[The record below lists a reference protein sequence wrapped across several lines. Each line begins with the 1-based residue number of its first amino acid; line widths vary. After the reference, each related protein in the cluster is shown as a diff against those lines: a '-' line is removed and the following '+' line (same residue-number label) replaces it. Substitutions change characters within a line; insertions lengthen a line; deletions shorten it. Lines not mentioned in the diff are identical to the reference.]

1 MRVVDVDALPHCLHV
16 YSESTDCRSTGERSV
31 AQGSVL
37 RALRVQSCTLHIAK
51 GQDGQG
57 EGEVRAGMPAD
68 DEPDVE
74 EKPVQALDAGDIALL
89 KSYVRPADS
98 PAVLPSAA

>member
-1 MRVVDVDALPHCLHV
+1 
-16 YSESTDCRSTGERSV
+16 
-31 AQGSVL
+31 L